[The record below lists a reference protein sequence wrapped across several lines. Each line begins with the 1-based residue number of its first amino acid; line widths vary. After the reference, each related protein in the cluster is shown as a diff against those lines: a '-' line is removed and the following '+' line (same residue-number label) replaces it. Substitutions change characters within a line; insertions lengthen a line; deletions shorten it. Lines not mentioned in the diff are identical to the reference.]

1 MPLLPALSLFSR
13 LAGRRGVVRE
23 PEPAD
28 LGTAFGMEQWLD
40 EADEC
45 IEAQRTPPA
54 ARRTWLPRWL
64 QRAEAS

>member
-1 MPLLPALSLFSR
+1 MSLQPALSLFSR

-40 EADEC
+40 EADEMPAPVP
-45 IEAQRTPPA
+45 AQTQ
-54 ARRTWLPRWL
+54 ARRAWWSRWLPRAAA
-64 QRAEAS
+64 R